1 MVVFDFA
8 TSAMEERINVVAI
21 LKKYVQQAFLKH
33 GGVAG
38 GYPDENVAV
47 IVASVPRQSPG
58 TLDCGAF
65 GIYYALNIFLVS
77 KKQ

>member
-1 MVVFDFA
+1 MVVFNSA

-38 GYPDENVAV
+38 GYPDENVAFMV
-47 IVASVPRQSPG
+47 SSVPRQSPG

-65 GIYYALNIFLVS
+65 VIYYALKKFLVS